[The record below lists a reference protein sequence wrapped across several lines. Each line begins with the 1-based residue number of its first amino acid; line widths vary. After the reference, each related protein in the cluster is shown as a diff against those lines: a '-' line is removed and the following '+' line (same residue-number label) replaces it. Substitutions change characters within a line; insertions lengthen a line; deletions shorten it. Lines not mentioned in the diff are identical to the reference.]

1 MLHHLFS
8 TPLIVLTLLSTFWC
22 QQGSAEGLTPL
33 STVGLLPTSSF
44 VTAIRQTTGIQP
56 AEASSL
62 ATLPSAPP
70 PGPSSSPLA
79 LFSTSLPPSV
89 NDKTQA
95 KEVVVAEK
103 SPTTTQEVALLPRS
117 GIRPRP
123 AGIFAQCTMWW
134 TVSFFPHP
142 FPPFPPPPFPYLSIS
157 LSLFF
162 FNSFSI
168 FIMQQKNKK
177 KKRLLTCKKKLVV
190 SRLKTVLLLDGSY
203 RADQGVARTG

>member
-1 MLHHLFS
+1 MLHHFFS

-22 QQGSAEGLTPL
+22 PQGSAEGLTPL
-33 STVGLLPTSSF
+33 STVGLLATSSF

-62 ATLPSAPP
+62 PTLPSAPT
-70 PGPSSSPLA
+70 PGPPSSPLD

-89 NDKTQA
+89 HDKTKA

-103 SPTTTQEVALLPRS
+103 SPTTIQEVALLPRS

-123 AGIFAQCTMWW
+123 AGTFAQCTMWW

-142 FPPFPPPPFPYLSIS
+142 FPPSLLLPSLIS

-162 FNSFSI
+162 F
-168 FIMQQKNKK
+168 
-177 KKRLLTCKKKLVV
+177 
-190 SRLKTVLLLDGSY
+190 
-203 RADQGVARTG
+203 

>member
-22 QQGSAEGLTPL
+22 QQGSAEGLNPL

-44 VTAIRQTTGIQP
+44 LTAIRQTTGIQP

-62 ATLPSAPP
+62 PTLPSAPT
-70 PGPSSSPLA
+70 PGPSSSPLD

-89 NDKTQA
+89 NDKTKA

-103 SPTTTQEVALLPRS
+103 SPTTIQEVALLPRS

-142 FPPFPPPPFPYLSIS
+142 FPPSLLLPSLVF

-162 FNSFSI
+162 FYSFSI
-168 FIMQQKNKK
+168 FIMRRGCNKK
-177 KKRLLTCKKKLVV
+177 TKTKKK
-190 SRLKTVLLLDGSY
+190 DC
-203 RADQGVARTG
+203 